1 MARIAL
7 YTFGILKGAYQSE
20 ALTEFAGMA
29 RMIFPTLG
37 GADGFIAQAGDARP
51 DLLGRAGHG
60 EDFGAWGVYV
70 APRFFDA
77 RWQASGASMVQTLS
91 LWRDCEAARRFAYNG
106 LHRDALKR
114 RSAWFQP
121 PQWPGYVLWWVPEDV
136 VPLGRTASDVWKSWP
151 MRDRR
156 HPVSASRDATMNPVA
171 PSSRSRPRTDGGSP
185 GWYPATST

>member
-1 MARIAL
+1 MTRIAL

-136 VPLGRTASDVWKSWP
+136 VPTWSDGVRRLEILADAGPTASGFSFA
-151 MRDRR
+151 RR
-156 HPVSASRDATMNPVA
+156 YDESGRPELAKQVA
-171 PSSRSRPRTDGGSP
+171 
-185 GWYPATST
+185 AH

>member
-1 MARIAL
+1 MARVAL

-60 EDFGAWGVYV
+60 EDFGPWGVYV

-106 LHRDALKR
+106 LHRDALKPSRAPFQGVAMAGLRSVVGSRGCRPDLVGR
-114 RSAWFQP
+114 RPTSGN
-121 PQWPGYVLWWVPEDV
+121 PGRC
-136 VPLGRTASDVWKSWP
+136 G
-151 MRDRR
+151 
-156 HPVSASRDATMNPVA
+156 
-171 PSSRSRPRTDGGSP
+171 TDGIRFQLR
-185 GWYPATST
+185 ATLR

>member
-60 EDFGAWGVYV
+60 EDFGPWGVYV

-77 RWQASGASMVQTLS
+77 RWQASGASP
-91 LWRDCEAARRFAYNG
+91 
-106 LHRDALKR
+106 
-114 RSAWFQP
+114 AWFKRCRCGAIAKP
-121 PQWPGYVLWWVPEDV
+121 PA
-136 VPLGRTASDVWKSWP
+136 ASP
-151 MRDRR
+151 TMGCI
-156 HPVSASRDATMNPVA
+156 ATP
-171 PSSRSRPRTDGGSP
+171 
-185 GWYPATST
+185 